1 MSPSVRHIPIRHM
14 GSSPAHLRYLEEDP
28 DLKPFLGQ
36 RPRDTADLLRR
47 APASAR
53 RLVNPQALSEALI
66 AYATRHEAPAE
77 VLANA
82 ESMASGEVH
91 VVVTG
96 QQPGLFGGPLYT
108 VHKAATAVRLAQEL
122 NALDSG
128 PRVVPVFWN
137 HTDDHDLDE
146 VNRAFFVNN
155 NLEVQRVRL
164 DLSRGGEP
172 IRDIG
177 IGHKIEQVLATVGD
191 LLPHN
196 EFRSW
201 AMETFSP
208 REPNDHFGDGL
219 ARLLFRLFG
228 KFGLLVI
235 EPRDLPVE
243 AFEVLPRWWEQAP
256 MIRDSIRS
264 TIEVLLD
271 LGLDLGMDPAGTL
284 MFEVHGNRR
293 VPMAEGDPVQHAG
306 DLSPGAVLRPLWQ
319 DACLPTV
326 ASVVGP
332 GELSYLSVA
341 GPLYQRLGVPS
352 PVLVPRA
359 SMTLVEPSL
368 SKLLTRF
375 GWDISDLEL
384 GPDRLAERTLDG
396 EGGGE
401 ESRLETLGSNLD
413 QGLTEL
419 IQSVRTSDPQ
429 MIRGVERTKKKV
441 LEELGKLLSK
451 LRNSRQN
458 REGTGTRQ
466 IRRIA
471 NNLRPRGRP
480 QERMLTVLP
489 FLAAHGPELGDYL
502 VGAADP
508 FTTNHAI
515 LEL

>member
-1 MSPSVRHIPIRHM
+1 MSPSLRHIPIRHM

-28 DLKPFLGQ
+28 DLTQFLGS
-36 RPRDTADLLRR
+36 RPRNTADLLRR
-47 APASAR
+47 APANAR
-53 RLVNPQALSEALI
+53 RLVSPDALSDAL
-66 AYATRHEAPAE
+66 AGYAQRHGAPE
-77 VLANA
+77 QVLENA
-82 ESMASGEVH
+82 AAVAQGEVH
-91 VVVTG
+91 MIVTG

-108 VHKAATAVRLAQEL
+108 VHKAATAVRLAHEL

-128 PRVVPVFWN
+128 PRVVPIFWN

-146 VNRAFFVNN
+146 VNRALFVNN
-155 NLEVQRVRL
+155 NIEVQGIRL
-164 DLSRGGEP
+164 DLNRGGEA

-177 IGHKIEQVLATVGD
+177 IGHKLEHALAAVGD

-196 EFRSW
+196 EYRSW
-201 AMETFSP
+201 ALETFSP
-208 REPNDHFGDGL
+208 EKPDEHFGDGL
-219 ARLLFRLFG
+219 ARLLFRMFG
-228 KFGLLVI
+228 KHGLMVI
-235 EPRDLPVE
+235 EPRDLPAE
-243 AFEVLPRWWEQAP
+243 AFEVLPRWWDQAT
-256 MIRDSIRS
+256 MIQDSIKS

-271 LGLDLGMDPAGTL
+271 LGLDLSMDPSSTL

-293 VPMAEGDPVQHAG
+293 VPMAEGDPVQCVG

-319 DACLPTV
+319 DACLPTI

-341 GPLYQRLGVPS
+341 GPLYRRLGVPS

-368 SKLLTRF
+368 SKLLRRF
-375 GWDISDLEL
+375 GWDISDLEA
-384 GPDRLAERTLDG
+384 GPERLAELALDG

-401 ESRLETLGSNLD
+401 ETHLESISANLD
-413 QGLTEL
+413 QGLAEL
-419 IQSVRTSDPQ
+419 IQAIRASDPQ
-429 MIRGVERTKKKV
+429 MVRSAERTKSKV
-441 LEELGKLLSK
+441 QEDLGKLLAK

-458 REGTGTRQ
+458 RQGTGSRQ
-466 IRRIA
+466 VRRITS
-471 NNLRPRGRP
+471 NLRPRGRP

-489 FLAAHGPELGDYL
+489 FLAAHGPALGDYL
-502 VGAADP
+502 VEAADP